1 MKRIL
6 AIGIA
11 LSFSMVIAVPLTGTA
26 PGGTTAEQT
35 AASDPYSS
43 QSMAKKNYRGVT
55 LNVVSLEKPVLGEPV
70 ELHARQF
77 EKLTGAKIKITFV
90 PFNKLYQE
98 VLQGLRSNKY
108 DVLFY
113 GSMWIA
119 DVLSY
124 LEPIPRKML
133 ESPEYQ
139 DVLPHYKTVA
149 SWGDTPYQ
157 VPIDGDRHTL
167 QYRRDLLEDPAL
179 QAEFEKKTGKDLGV
193 PKTWQELQEVARFF
207 DHKKMSD
214 GREISGMVEVTVSD
228 ALLGNQF
235 ISHAAPYAKHPD
247 VKGGFY
253 FDLKTM
259 APLIN
264 TPGFVKALEDYV
276 AAQEFYPKAG
286 KSMHDEG
293 GWGRVQRQS
302 TGTQPQGGREMN
314 FPDVIRSFGRGDA
327 VFTVSWDDPFIQA
340 MEPGN
345 AIRNKVAVALSPGS
359 RRVWNRK
366 TGRWDDFPAVN
377 YAPYVVYGW
386 TSAVA
391 RSSEHKDAAFDFLGF
406 YANRENHTSDLLVG
420 RFGMNPFR
428 ASDLNERFWTERAG
442 WDEAVARSYVE
453 TQKLTTASR
462 NRVLD
467 LRVYRGQE
475 YLYLLSV
482 GVYRALTGR
491 ESPQS
496 ALDTV
501 AERWR
506 QLTKRVGVEKQREA
520 YSHVVRF
527 EDGQ

>member
-1 MKRIL
+1 MYFRTTLIISGIIL
-6 AIGIA
+6 LWVLGPPIGTDAAPAAAPIA
-11 LSFSMVIAVPLTGTA
+11 
-26 PGGTTAEQT
+26 
-35 AASDPYSS
+35 DPYSYEATGA
-43 QSMAKKNYRGVT
+43 MHYRGVV

-77 EKLTGAKIKITFV
+77 EKLTGAKINITFV

-98 VLQGLRSNKY
+98 VEQGLRRNKY

-119 DVLSY
+119 DVLPY

-133 ESPEYQ
+133 ESPQYQ
-139 DVLPHYKTVA
+139 EVLPHYQTVA

-167 QYRRDLLEDPAL
+167 QYRRDLLGDPVY
-179 QAEFEKKTGKDLGV
+179 QTEFRKKTGKELGV
-193 PKTWQELQEVARFF
+193 PTTWQDLQEIARFF
-207 DHKKMSD
+207 DSKKMNN
-214 GREISGMVEVTVSD
+214 GRVLSGMVEVTVSD

-235 ISHAAPYAKHPD
+235 ITHAAPYAKHPG

-253 FDLKTM
+253 FDLETM
-259 APLIN
+259 EPLIN
-264 TPGFVKALEDYV
+264 SPGFVKALEDFV
-276 AAQEFYPKAG
+276 AAQDLYPGGG
-286 KSMHDEG
+286 KGMHDPG
-293 GWGRVQRQS
+293 GWGRTQRDS
-302 TGTQPQGGREMN
+302 PGSQPQGGREMN

-366 TGRWDDFPAVN
+366 TGRWDNLPTVN

-386 TSAVA
+386 TGGVA
-391 RSSEHKDAAFDFLGF
+391 RASRHKDAAFDFLGF
-406 YANRENHTSDLLVG
+406 YANQKNHTADLLVG

-428 ASDLNERFWTERAG
+428 ASDLDERFWVERAG

-467 LRVYRGQE
+467 LRIHRGQE
-475 YLYLLSV
+475 YLYILSV

-501 AERWR
+501 AKRWR
-506 QLTKRVGVEKQREA
+506 QLTQRVGVEKQREA
-520 YSHVVRF
+520 YRHIVRF
-527 EDGQ
+527 EDGP